1 MTIPSELK
9 PLGDPLEQAKRAAA
23 YKAVDENISLNYKYV
38 GIGSGSTVVYI
49 VERLSQLPLSKNFI
63 YVPTSFQSKKLILD
77 SGLRLSNV
85 DDINIDSDHVL
96 DITFDGA
103 DEVDTSLNCIKG
115 GGACLFQEKLIAS
128 LSKNFIIVA
137 DYRKKSPSYLGVNW
151 LKGIPIE
158 VVPMAWSK
166 IRNDLLNKFSAN
178 KVTLRQGGVNKAGPV
193 VTDNGNFILDVEF
206 GILDVDSFD
215 LLKFNQ
221 QIKNLVGVVET
232 GLFISMAKKAY
243 FGHGDGSVSSISST
257 NLLRKKKLY

>member
-1 MTIPSELK
+1 MTVSSELK
-9 PLGDPLEQAKRAAA
+9 PLSDPLEQAKRTAA
-23 YKAVDENISLNYKYV
+23 YSAVDENISVNYKYI
-38 GIGSGSTVVYI
+38 GIGSGSTVVYV
-49 VERLSQLPLSKNFI
+49 VERLSQLPFSSNFI

-77 SGLRLSNV
+77 HGLTLSNI
-85 DDINIDSDHVL
+85 DDLNIDTDQVL

-115 GGACLFQEKLIAS
+115 GGACLFQEKLVAS

-151 LKGIPIE
+151 KKGIPIE

-166 IRNDLLNKFSAN
+166 IRNDLLKKFSAN
-178 KVTLRQGGVNKAGPV
+178 KVTLRQGGINKAGPV

-206 GILDVDSFD
+206 GILDVSSSD
-215 LLKFNQ
+215 LMKFND

-232 GLFISMAKKAY
+232 GLFINMAKKAY
-243 FGHGDGSVSSISST
+243 FGNSDGSVSQTSNS
-257 NLLRKKKLY
+257 LLKKKKLY